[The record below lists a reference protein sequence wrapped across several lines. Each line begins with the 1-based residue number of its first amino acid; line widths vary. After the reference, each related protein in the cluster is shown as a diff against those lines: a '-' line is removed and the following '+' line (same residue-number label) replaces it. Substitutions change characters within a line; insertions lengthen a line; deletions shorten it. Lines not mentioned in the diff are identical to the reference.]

1 MVEQSGPR
9 GAALELSAAE
19 HSARKLKPEHLQQ
32 AVAALRDDGFVVLY
46 RAIDPA
52 HIEMLR
58 ERMLADVEE
67 ILALADVPYQ
77 FNNGHLQQDPPPFP
91 PYRCRPQSKSAS
103 APSANP
109 YSRMCPLAAY

>member
-1 MVEQSGPR
+1 MVE
-9 GAALELSAAE
+9 LELSATE

-32 AVAALRDDGFVVLY
+32 AVAALHADGFVVLH

-52 HIEMLR
+52 HIELLR

-77 FNNGHLQQDPPPFP
+77 FNNGHL
-91 PYRCRPQSKSAS
+91 
-103 APSANP
+103 
-109 YSRMCPLAAY
+109 